1 MIWLIWLS
9 AMTKPTLCKDWRKP
23 PDCHDSAMRCH
34 AMPCDA
40 RILGSARFAPEGQSH
55 RPHFHGASRQQ
66 TSQCSCGLAGAG
78 ASWCWKWSAFD
89 SPFGSLWVP
98 SGPFGSLW
106 PFGPRFT
113 LELFNLLVG
122 ALQILELESR
132 CCFLELLPIGYP
144 WLPCAFGRQWPWAS
158 KEPMDKEVHAAHRLE
173 GSEGSKHIANHCDV
187 MRCGVVFARGHS
199 TSLTDL
205 NILQLFS
212 AKHLEILKPP
222 QSANCLGM
230 NWVAFSKLFQ
240 HHSVLLIIDEL
251 VQILP
256 VHCTRDLKSHLWKC
270 LGVHVLCCFQGSR
283 LGDVGRTASLS

>member
-23 PDCHDSAMRCH
+23 PDCHGDAMRCSDLGLCTVCSKRAIAPSTFPRSFAAANLTVRAH
-34 AMPCDA
+34 AGSPEEQVQVDA
-40 RILGSARFAPEGQSH
+40 ESGGHLIAAL
-55 RPHFHGASRQQ
+55 
-66 TSQCSCGLAGAG
+66 
-78 ASWCWKWSAFD
+78 
-89 SPFGSLWVP
+89 
-98 SGPFGSLW
+98 GPFGSLW
-106 PFGPRFT
+106 PFGPGFT

-132 CCFLELLPIGYP
+132 CCFLEPLPIGYS

-173 GSEGSKHIANHCDV
+173 GSEGSKHIANHCNM
-187 MRCGVVFARGHS
+187 MRCGVVFARGHSGHS

-212 AKHLEILKPP
+212 AKHLEILKPS
-222 QSANCLGM
+222 QSADRLGM
-230 NWVAFSKLFQ
+230 NWVAFGKLFQ

-256 VHCTRDLKSHLWKC
+256 LHCTRDPKSHLWKC

-283 LGDVGRTASLS
+283 LGDVGRTASLN